1 MTMDPMVVVVEVVPP
16 WRLVLNIIC
25 KDLWKNALFMIQISN
40 VKPIFIQIPVPRTAV
55 GIVIGK
61 NGDMIKKIQQ
71 ESGAK
76 VQFKAGEYS
85 TKLLQHSIRTLIDYI
100 AMCVSEECNK
110 KCRDSLTPF
119 GP

>member
-16 WRLVLNIIC
+16 WRSVLNIVC
-25 KDLWKNALFMIQISN
+25 KNNLKKTLFMVKISN
-40 VKPIFIQIPVPRTAV
+40 VKPIFVQIPVPRTAV

-76 VQFKAGEYS
+76 VQFKAGEYY
-85 TKLLQHSIRTLIDYI
+85 TQLLQHSIRTLIDYI

-110 KCRDSLTPF
+110 NAGIR
-119 GP
+119 

>member
-1 MTMDPMVVVVEVVPP
+1 M
-16 WRLVLNIIC
+16 
-25 KDLWKNALFMIQISN
+25 
-40 VKPIFIQIPVPRTAV
+40 PRTAV

-110 KCRDSLTPF
+110 KMQGFANTIWTLSPID
-119 GP
+119 GV